1 MDVIFENGEPDEAR
15 EALKRIARQ
24 FHEEIPEGLDA
35 IVYYRGMSKAL
46 NEDDFRWGV
55 LHALKP
61 PERRKLRRQRLRKY
75 REQLELFE
83 LEMKRARA
91 DRRSA
96 IAWRSNWAG
105 MDQEVCDEIR
115 LSAQGFLLRFA
126 AMLYRLGFPGA
137 MDLCDAAASEIFA
150 IVYLR
155 PPPAAE

>member
-1 MDVIFENGEPDEAR
+1 MITKIDGKSTENMRLGEAVDMIQGEPGQPIS
-15 EALKRIARQ
+15 LTVV
-24 FHEEIPEGLDA
+24 HEGTKEP
-35 IVYYRGMSKAL
+35 V
-46 NEDDFRWGV
+46 
-55 LHALKP
+55 
-61 PERRKLRRQRLRKY
+61 
-75 REQLELFE
+75 E

>member
-1 MDVIFENGEPDEAR
+1 MDVTFENGEPEEAR

-46 NEDDFRWGV
+46 NEDDFRWGL
-55 LHALKP
+55 LHVLKP
-61 PERRKLRRQRLRKY
+61 PERRKLRRQRLDEF

-83 LEMKRARA
+83 REMKRARA
-91 DRRSA
+91 DRRFA
-96 IAWRSNWAG
+96 IAWRGNWAG
-105 MDQEVCDEIR
+105 MEQEVWDEIR
-115 LSAQGFLLRFA
+115 LGAQGLMLRLA
-126 AMLYRLGFPGA
+126 GLLYRLGFPGA